1 MPPNDG
7 HPTTNESINQWLLPE
22 KDLITFI
29 NYFRFNVDHGFLFDR
44 TVRSCSNKCRSL
56 GPGDP
61 RLSLGLTF
69 ISFFSLQNN
78 FSLDLKKGLKVFG
91 WGNRALNER
100 ASQKPIFNSE
110 IGPEEEKTWTWRF
123 WRALI
128 GQFVKS
134 VRYLPNNQLEVLCR
148 LCPVPTN
155 TVNETPFG
163 SSPRPSSREFNW
175 GQIKPDLAQ
184 DRRFQDHSIFVLMS
198 LF

>member
-1 MPPNDG
+1 M
-7 HPTTNESINQWLLPE
+7 
-22 KDLITFI
+22 
-29 NYFRFNVDHGFLFDR
+29 
-44 TVRSCSNKCRSL
+44 
-56 GPGDP
+56 
-61 RLSLGLTF
+61 
-69 ISFFSLQNN
+69 
-78 FSLDLKKGLKVFG
+78 KVFG

-155 TVNETPFG
+155 TVNETPPG
-163 SSPRPSSREFNW
+163 SSPRPFSRKFNK
-175 GQIKPDLAQ
+175 GRIKPDL
-184 DRRFQDHSIFVLMS
+184 RPTIWVFVLMR
-198 LF
+198 LFLKWLDQVCLKMIVNEFKWRSIKKICWK